1 MKLRQRLFLR
11 RFLPIWGTIGILFS
25 LVVTI
30 SFGIENIYQILML
43 VGISVF
49 CALLS
54 ATNAWNYCLML
65 DWIALSLNMAGTF
78 LGEAMI
84 ITVIIDKG
92 DCLWKIILPV
102 VLLTFVVN
110 YLILRKRLSSWN
122 HQLLCFAIFHIK
134 KNSVWWRLP
143 EYWYLQYSE
152 NF

>member
-65 DWIALSLNMAGTF
+65 DWIALSLNMAGRKFNIELQF
-78 LGEAMI
+78 LVRRSLI
-84 ITVIIDKG
+84 IYT
-92 DCLWKIILPV
+92 
-102 VLLTFVVN
+102 
-110 YLILRKRLSSWN
+110 
-122 HQLLCFAIFHIK
+122 
-134 KNSVWWRLP
+134 
-143 EYWYLQYSE
+143 
-152 NF
+152 